1 MSTQITR
8 RIYKAVVKSR
18 TLVEKLISFAATLH
32 ISRLYAEVEEQGKI
46 VDNAVLHADYLEA
59 AARNADKQLGFEIS
73 KERSMTE
80 QLHLEVA
87 SILGR

>member
-1 MSTQITR
+1 MSTKITR
-8 RIYKAVVKSR
+8 HIYKTVVKSR

-32 ISRLYAEVEEQGKI
+32 ISRLYAEVEEQGKV

-59 AARNADKQLGFEIS
+59 AARNADKQLAFEIR
-73 KERSMTE
+73 KESDITAE
-80 QLHLEVA
+80 VHAEVA